1 MKGEEFRDNCA
12 EGQLSPE
19 GNELPVLACEFGPS
33 DVPWNLFE
41 APIVCTFCRSFFL
54 KNTLAFFYTKALV
67 GTVCHEEKS
76 HVEHPVSR

>member
-1 MKGEEFRDNCA
+1 MRGEKFRDNCA

-41 APIVCTFCRSFFL
+41 APIVCL
-54 KNTLAFFYTKALV
+54 VMLVTKRDRWESTSQRASNV
-67 GTVCHEEKS
+67 
-76 HVEHPVSR
+76 